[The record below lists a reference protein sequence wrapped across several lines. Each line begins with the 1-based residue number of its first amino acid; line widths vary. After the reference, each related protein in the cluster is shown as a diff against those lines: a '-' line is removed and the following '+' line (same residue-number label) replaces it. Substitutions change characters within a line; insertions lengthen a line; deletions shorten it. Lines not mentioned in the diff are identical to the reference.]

1 VADDDPARKPPAA
14 SNGTRVK
21 IETDVDI
28 VTARQMGRALAAQ
41 MGFGPSVSTVV
52 SMAISEL
59 ARNIVRY
66 ATRGEI
72 TFNPV
77 NVNGKSSLEIVA
89 RDDGP
94 GIPNVTQA
102 MEDGYSTSGG
112 LGMGLP
118 GVKRLMD
125 EFEIVSEV
133 GRGTTV
139 KVRKW
144 KT

>member
-1 VADDDPARKPPAA
+1 MRDEEPALKTPDV
-14 SNGTRVK
+14 STGTRVP
-21 IETDVDI
+21 IQTDVDI
-28 VTARQMGRALAAQ
+28 VTARQMGRAMAVQ
-41 MGFGPSVSTVV
+41 MGFAPSVATVV

-66 ATRGEI
+66 AKRGEI
-72 TFNPV
+72 TLKPGTV
-77 NVNGKSSLEIVA
+77 NDNLCLEIEA
-89 RDDGP
+89 RDEGP
-94 GIPNVTQA
+94 GIANINQA